1 MSRMHNQYRELESS
15 YNYIDK
21 TECLEKE
28 IERFPS
34 VYIEGAAGC
43 GKTTMMR
50 MKRKSIL
57 YKDLEVSRAKE
68 IYDESCKNILANK
81 IILAWIMKSCMK
93 EYKDCSIRDI
103 ADHYIEGIPE
113 ISQREVHRDEAP
125 ASDPGKIRGENTED
139 KAVNEGTVRYD
150 IMFRAILPQGQ
161 EKIEL
166 IINIEA
172 QKDFYPGYPLIKRGI
187 YYGCR
192 MISSQYGTIF
202 TNSHYEKIQKV
213 YSIWICFNPPEKRKN
228 SINIYSVKEK
238 NVVGKVKEKEADYD
252 LLTAVMIC
260 LDSGKEEKE
269 GNHQEGTEE
278 SEILRLLEVLFSTER
293 ELKEKEK
300 ILENEYGITMTYEEK
315 EEVEKMCNLSE
326 YVWEKGLT
334 YGELQNLVR
343 MVLKKMRKDVSYEIT
358 AELFEE
364 PVEKIRKI
372 YEVAEKYAPEYDI
385 ESICRELAA

>member
-1 MSRMHNQYRELESS
+1 
-15 YNYIDK
+15 
-21 TECLEKE
+21 
-28 IERFPS
+28 
-34 VYIEGAAGC
+34 
-43 GKTTMMR
+43 

-57 YKDLEVSRAKE
+57 YKGLEVSRAKE
-68 IYDESCKNILANK
+68 IYDESCENILANK

-113 ISQREVHRDEAP
+113 ISQREVHRDETP

-150 IMFRAILPQGQ
+150 IMFRAILPQCQ
-161 EKIEL
+161 ERVEL

-238 NVVGKVKEKEADYD
+238 
-252 LLTAVMIC
+252 
-260 LDSGKEEKE
+260 
-269 GNHQEGTEE
+269 
-278 SEILRLLEVLFSTER
+278 
-293 ELKEKEK
+293 

-326 YVWEKGLT
+326 YVWEKGLREGREEGLRT
-334 YGELQNLVR
+334 GINYGELQNLVR

>member
-1 MSRMHNQYRELESS
+1 
-15 YNYIDK
+15 
-21 TECLEKE
+21 
-28 IERFPS
+28 
-34 VYIEGAAGC
+34 
-43 GKTTMMR
+43 

-57 YKDLEVSRAKE
+57 YKDLEVSKAKE

-93 EYKDCSIRDI
+93 EYKDCSICDI
-103 ADHYIEGIPE
+103 ADHYIEGTPE
-113 ISQREVHRDEAP
+113 ISQREVHRDEAL

-334 YGELQNLVR
+334 YGEVQNLVR

-385 ESICRELAA
+385 ESICRELEA

>member
-1 MSRMHNQYRELESS
+1 
-15 YNYIDK
+15 
-21 TECLEKE
+21 
-28 IERFPS
+28 
-34 VYIEGAAGC
+34 
-43 GKTTMMR
+43 

-93 EYKDCSIRDI
+93 EYKDCSICDI
-103 ADHYIEGIPE
+103 ADHYIEGTPE

-161 EKIEL
+161 ERIEL

-192 MISSQYGTIF
+192 MISFQYGTIF

-238 NVVGKVKEKEADYD
+238 SVVGKVKEKEADYD

-260 LDSGKEEKE
+260 LDSGKEEK
-269 GNHQEGTEE
+269 EGTEE

-385 ESICRELAA
+385 ELICRELAA

>member
-1 MSRMHNQYRELESS
+1 
-15 YNYIDK
+15 
-21 TECLEKE
+21 
-28 IERFPS
+28 
-34 VYIEGAAGC
+34 
-43 GKTTMMR
+43 

-238 NVVGKVKEKEADYD
+238 SVVGKVKEKEADYD

>member
-1 MSRMHNQYRELESS
+1 
-15 YNYIDK
+15 
-21 TECLEKE
+21 
-28 IERFPS
+28 
-34 VYIEGAAGC
+34 
-43 GKTTMMR
+43 

-125 ASDPGKIRGENTED
+125 ASDLGKIRGENTED
-139 KAVNEGTVRYD
+139 KAVNEGIVRYD

-161 EKIEL
+161 ERVEL

-278 SEILRLLEVLFSTER
+278 SEIQRLLEVLFSTEK

-364 PVEKIRKI
+364 PVEKIQKI

>member
-1 MSRMHNQYRELESS
+1 
-15 YNYIDK
+15 
-21 TECLEKE
+21 
-28 IERFPS
+28 
-34 VYIEGAAGC
+34 
-43 GKTTMMR
+43 

-93 EYKDCSIRDI
+93 EYKDYSICDI
-103 ADHYIEGIPE
+103 ADHYIEGTPE

-161 EKIEL
+161 EQIEL

-238 NVVGKVKEKEADYD
+238 SVVGKVKEKEADYD

-315 EEVEKMCNLSE
+315 EEVEEMCNLSE

-343 MVLKKMRKDVSYEIT
+343 MVLKKIQKDISYEIT

-364 PVEKIRKI
+364 PAEKIRKI

-385 ESICRELAA
+385 ELICRELAA

>member
-1 MSRMHNQYRELESS
+1 
-15 YNYIDK
+15 
-21 TECLEKE
+21 
-28 IERFPS
+28 
-34 VYIEGAAGC
+34 
-43 GKTTMMR
+43 

-68 IYDESCKNILANK
+68 IYDESCKNVLANK

-93 EYKDCSIRDI
+93 EYKDCSICDI
-103 ADHYIEGIPE
+103 ADHYIEGTPE

-125 ASDPGKIRGENTED
+125 ESDPGKIRGENTED

-238 NVVGKVKEKEADYD
+238 SIVGKVKEKEADYD

-260 LDSGKEEKE
+260 LDSGKEEK
-269 GNHQEGTEE
+269 EGTEE

-385 ESICRELAA
+385 ELICRELAA

>member
-1 MSRMHNQYRELESS
+1 
-15 YNYIDK
+15 
-21 TECLEKE
+21 
-28 IERFPS
+28 
-34 VYIEGAAGC
+34 
-43 GKTTMMR
+43 

-81 IILAWIMKSCMK
+81 IILVWIMKSCMK

-150 IMFRAILPQGQ
+150 IMFRAILPQSQ
-161 EKIEL
+161 ERIEL

-192 MISSQYGTIF
+192 MISSQYGTTF

-228 SINIYSVKEK
+228 SINIYSIKEK

-252 LLTAVMIC
+252 LLTEVLIC
-260 LDSGKEEKE
+260 LDSGKE
-269 GNHQEGTEE
+269 GNHQEDTEE

-326 YVWEKGLT
+326 YVWEKGLKT
-334 YGELQNLVR
+334 GREEGLQEGLQEGLRTGINYGKLQNLVR
-343 MVLKKMRKDVSYEIT
+343 MVLKKMRKDISYEIT

-385 ESICRELAA
+385 ELICRELAA

>member
-1 MSRMHNQYRELESS
+1 
-15 YNYIDK
+15 
-21 TECLEKE
+21 
-28 IERFPS
+28 
-34 VYIEGAAGC
+34 
-43 GKTTMMR
+43 

-93 EYKDCSIRDI
+93 EYKDCSICDI
-103 ADHYIEGIPE
+103 ADHYIEGTPE

-150 IMFRAILPQGQ
+150 IMFRAILPQCQ
-161 EKIEL
+161 ERVEL

-238 NVVGKVKEKEADYD
+238 SVVGKVKEKEADYD

-269 GNHQEGTEE
+269 RNHQEGTEE

-326 YVWEKGLT
+326 YVWEKGLREGREEGLRT
-334 YGELQNLVR
+334 GINYGELQNLVR

-358 AELFEE
+358 TELFEE

-385 ESICRELAA
+385 ELICRELAA

>member
-1 MSRMHNQYRELESS
+1 
-15 YNYIDK
+15 
-21 TECLEKE
+21 
-28 IERFPS
+28 
-34 VYIEGAAGC
+34 
-43 GKTTMMR
+43 

-93 EYKDCSIRDI
+93 EYKDSSICDI
-103 ADHYIEGIPE
+103 ADHYIEGTPE
-113 ISQREVHRDEAP
+113 ISQREVHRDEVP

-161 EKIEL
+161 ERIEL

-238 NVVGKVKEKEADYD
+238 SVVGKVKEKEADYD
-252 LLTAVMIC
+252 LLIAVMIC

-269 GNHQEGTEE
+269 GKHQEGTEE
-278 SEILRLLEVLFSTER
+278 SEILRLLEVLFSTEK

-326 YVWEKGLT
+326 YVWEKGLQT
-334 YGELQNLVR
+334 GREEGLRTGINYGELQNLVR

-364 PVEKIRKI
+364 PAEKIRKI

-385 ESICRELAA
+385 ELICRELAA

>member
-1 MSRMHNQYRELESS
+1 
-15 YNYIDK
+15 
-21 TECLEKE
+21 
-28 IERFPS
+28 
-34 VYIEGAAGC
+34 
-43 GKTTMMR
+43 

-93 EYKDCSIRDI
+93 EYKDCSICDI
-103 ADHYIEGIPE
+103 ADHYIEGTPE

-150 IMFRAILPQGQ
+150 ILFRAILPQGQ

-269 GNHQEGTEE
+269 GKHQEGTEE
-278 SEILRLLEVLFSTER
+278 SEILRLLEVLFSTEK

-326 YVWEKGLT
+326 YVWEKGLQT
-334 YGELQNLVR
+334 GREEGLRTGINYGELQNLVR

-364 PVEKIRKI
+364 PAEKIRKI

-385 ESICRELAA
+385 DSICRELAA

>member
-1 MSRMHNQYRELESS
+1 
-15 YNYIDK
+15 
-21 TECLEKE
+21 
-28 IERFPS
+28 
-34 VYIEGAAGC
+34 
-43 GKTTMMR
+43 
-50 MKRKSIL
+50 
-57 YKDLEVSRAKE
+57 
-68 IYDESCKNILANK
+68 
-81 IILAWIMKSCMK
+81 MKSCMK

-103 ADHYIEGIPE
+103 AGYYIEGIPE

-139 KAVNEGTVRYD
+139 KAVNEGIVRYD

-166 IINIEA
+166 IINIES

-238 NVVGKVKEKEADYD
+238 SVVGKVKEKEADYD

-293 ELKEKEK
+293 IK
-300 ILENEYGITMTYEEK
+300 
-315 EEVEKMCNLSE
+315 
-326 YVWEKGLT
+326 
-334 YGELQNLVR
+334 
-343 MVLKKMRKDVSYEIT
+343 RKRED
-358 AELFEE
+358 
-364 PVEKIRKI
+364 IRK
-372 YEVAEKYAPEYDI
+372 
-385 ESICRELAA
+385 

>member
-1 MSRMHNQYRELESS
+1 
-15 YNYIDK
+15 
-21 TECLEKE
+21 
-28 IERFPS
+28 
-34 VYIEGAAGC
+34 
-43 GKTTMMR
+43 

-139 KAVNEGTVRYD
+139 EAVNEGIVRYD

-238 NVVGKVKEKEADYD
+238 SVVGKVKEKEADYD

-278 SEILRLLEVLFSTER
+278 SEILRLLEVLFSTEK

-385 ESICRELAA
+385 ELICRELAA

>member
-1 MSRMHNQYRELESS
+1 
-15 YNYIDK
+15 
-21 TECLEKE
+21 
-28 IERFPS
+28 
-34 VYIEGAAGC
+34 
-43 GKTTMMR
+43 

-57 YKDLEVSRAKE
+57 YKDLEVSKAKE

-93 EYKDCSIRDI
+93 EYKDCSICDI
-103 ADHYIEGIPE
+103 ADHYIEGTPE

-343 MVLKKMRKDVSYEIT
+343 MVLKKMRKDVSCEIT

>member
-1 MSRMHNQYRELESS
+1 
-15 YNYIDK
+15 
-21 TECLEKE
+21 
-28 IERFPS
+28 
-34 VYIEGAAGC
+34 
-43 GKTTMMR
+43 

-93 EYKDCSIRDI
+93 EYKDCSIYDI
-103 ADHYIEGIPE
+103 ADHYIEGTPE

-150 IMFRAILPQGQ
+150 ILFRAILPQGQ

-213 YSIWICFNPPEKRKN
+213 YSIWICFNPPEKWKN

-238 NVVGKVKEKEADYD
+238 SVVGKVKEKEADYD

-269 GNHQEGTEE
+269 GNYQEGTEE
-278 SEILRLLEVLFSTER
+278 SEILRLLEVLFSTEK

-343 MVLKKMRKDVSYEIT
+343 MVLKKMQKDISYEIT

-385 ESICRELAA
+385 ELICRELAA

>member
-1 MSRMHNQYRELESS
+1 
-15 YNYIDK
+15 
-21 TECLEKE
+21 
-28 IERFPS
+28 
-34 VYIEGAAGC
+34 
-43 GKTTMMR
+43 

-68 IYDESCKNILANK
+68 IYDESCKNIFANK

-93 EYKDCSIRDI
+93 EYKDCNIRDI

-113 ISQREVHRDEAP
+113 ISQREVHRDETP

-139 KAVNEGTVRYD
+139 KAVNEEIVRYD

-192 MISSQYGTIF
+192 MISSQYGTTF

-213 YSIWICFNPPEKRKN
+213 YSIWVCFNPPEKRKN

-238 NVVGKVKEKEADYD
+238 NVVGKVKEKE
-252 LLTAVMIC
+252 
-260 LDSGKEEKE
+260 
-269 GNHQEGTEE
+269 
-278 SEILRLLEVLFSTER
+278 
-293 ELKEKEK
+293 K

-315 EEVEKMCNLSE
+315 EAVEKMCNLSE

-385 ESICRELAA
+385 ELICRELAA

>member
-1 MSRMHNQYRELESS
+1 
-15 YNYIDK
+15 
-21 TECLEKE
+21 
-28 IERFPS
+28 
-34 VYIEGAAGC
+34 
-43 GKTTMMR
+43 

-93 EYKDCSIRDI
+93 EYKDCSICDI
-103 ADHYIEGIPE
+103 ADHYIEGTPE

-238 NVVGKVKEKEADYD
+238 SVVGKVKEKEADYD

-269 GNHQEGTEE
+269 RNYQEGTEE
-278 SEILRLLEVLFSTER
+278 SEILRLLEVLFSTEK

-385 ESICRELAA
+385 ELICRELAA

>member
-1 MSRMHNQYRELESS
+1 
-15 YNYIDK
+15 
-21 TECLEKE
+21 
-28 IERFPS
+28 
-34 VYIEGAAGC
+34 
-43 GKTTMMR
+43 

-93 EYKDCSIRDI
+93 EYKDCSIHDI
-103 ADHYIEGIPE
+103 ADHYIEGTPE

-161 EKIEL
+161 EKVEL

-238 NVVGKVKEKEADYD
+238 SVVGKVKEKEADYD
-252 LLTAVMIC
+252 LLTVVMIC
-260 LDSGKEEKE
+260 LDSGKEEK
-269 GNHQEGTEE
+269 EGTEE

-315 EEVEKMCNLSE
+315 EEVEEMCNLSE

-343 MVLKKMRKDVSYEIT
+343 MVLKKMRKDVSYEMT

-385 ESICRELAA
+385 ELICRELAA

>member
-1 MSRMHNQYRELESS
+1 
-15 YNYIDK
+15 
-21 TECLEKE
+21 
-28 IERFPS
+28 
-34 VYIEGAAGC
+34 
-43 GKTTMMR
+43 

-81 IILAWIMKSCMK
+81 IILVWIMKSCMK

-139 KAVNEGTVRYD
+139 KAVNEGIVRYD

-172 QKDFYPGYPLIKRGI
+172 QKDFYLGYPLIKRGI

-213 YSIWICFNPPEKRKN
+213 YSIWICFNPSEKRKN
-228 SINIYSVKEK
+228 SINIYSV
-238 NVVGKVKEKEADYD
+238 
-252 LLTAVMIC
+252 
-260 LDSGKEEKE
+260 
-269 GNHQEGTEE
+269 
-278 SEILRLLEVLFSTER
+278 
-293 ELKEKEK
+293 KEK

-326 YVWEKGLT
+326 YVWEKGLKT
-334 YGELQNLVR
+334 GREEGLQEGLQEGLRTGINYGKLQNLVR

-385 ESICRELAA
+385 ELICRELAA

>member
-1 MSRMHNQYRELESS
+1 
-15 YNYIDK
+15 
-21 TECLEKE
+21 
-28 IERFPS
+28 
-34 VYIEGAAGC
+34 
-43 GKTTMMR
+43 

-93 EYKDCSIRDI
+93 EYKDCSICDI
-103 ADHYIEGIPE
+103 ADHYIEGTPE

-161 EKIEL
+161 EKVEL

-385 ESICRELAA
+385 ELICRELAA